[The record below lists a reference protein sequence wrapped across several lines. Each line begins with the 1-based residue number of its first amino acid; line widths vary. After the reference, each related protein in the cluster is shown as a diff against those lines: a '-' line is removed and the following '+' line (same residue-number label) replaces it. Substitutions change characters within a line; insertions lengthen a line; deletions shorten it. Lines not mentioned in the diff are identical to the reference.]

1 MKHSPANT
9 KGTKMSALMKYLC
22 AQYLA
27 GNNKA
32 IRLLDEG
39 MNIAADLAYLEE
51 CNNTGMDPYTKGYGI
66 THRFYDQDVELKD
79 IQKHAQ
85 RLVQTIEN
93 QGAHTLSTY
102 NDPKRNQLIRDML
115 EIHLVN
121 INETGDDRVMWIFQ
135 ENQHNILDVQEN
147 VHENMGFEYYVK
159 TCTIAWTSKNG
170 VSYGI
175 EYNGNNM
182 DNQSQM
188 ERANRPIDHN
198 DTFAGAMLEAQY
210 IQWQSDT
217 GE

>member
-1 MKHSPANT
+1 
-9 KGTKMSALMKYLC
+9 MSALMKYLC

-79 IQKHAQ
+79 IQKSAQ

-102 NDPKRNQLIRDML
+102 NG
-115 EIHLVN
+115 
-121 INETGDDRVMWIFQ
+121 TGDDRVMWIFQ
-135 ENQHNILDVQEN
+135 KDQDNILDVQEN
-147 VHENMGFEYYVK
+147 AHENMGFEYYVK
-159 TCTIAWTSKNG
+159 TCTIAWTSNTG
-170 VSYGI
+170 VSHGI
-175 EYNGNNM
+175 EYNG
-182 DNQSQM
+182 DNINRKNQM

-198 DTFAGAMLEAQY
+198 ETYAGVMLQAQY
-210 IQWQSDT
+210 IQWQSDS
-217 GE
+217 EQYDV